1 MLRKSLSLSP
11 DTIMY
16 DLEDSVAA
24 HKKAEARLALS
35 CFLSPDA
42 APSPSSSCAFQNTK
56 FKPEISIRINAPST
70 AYALDDLTELM
81 RHGEHNIDAVI
92 VPKVDSAA
100 DLHFVTDVIRQC
112 LPERHPSDG
121 SAAPN
126 QKPPIKILALIES
139 ARAITNLREICT
151 ASPYLDGLIFAAE
164 DFSLSLS
171 LTRTPSLTEM
181 LFARQS
187 LVTYANAYGL
197 PSIVDLVHT
206 GFSKHPVGSSENDDD
221 PATLSLLSECQRGK
235 EMGFNGKQ
243 CIHPSQVSLVQGA
256 FSPAQAE
263 VEWAVRIVMGDEKAA
278 KSGRGAWTMD
288 GKMIDVPVVGRA
300 RNIVATAEKCGMDV
314 QDLREKWAGQEAT

>member
-1 MLRKSLSLSP
+1 
-11 DTIMY
+11 MY
-16 DLEDSVAA
+16 DLEDSVAG
-24 HKKAEARLALS
+24 HMKAEARLTLS
-35 CFLSPDA
+35 SFLSPDA
-42 APSPSSSCAFQNTK
+42 APSPSSSCAFQDVK
-56 FKPEISIRINAPST
+56 IKPEVSIRINAPST
-70 AYALDDLTELM
+70 LHALADLTELLH
-81 RHGEHNIDAVI
+81 HGSENIDALV

-112 LPERHPSDG
+112 LPKRHPSSSSG
-121 SAAPN
+121 NPAPG

-206 GFSKHPVGSSENDDD
+206 GFSKFPVGSAENERD
-221 PATLSLLSECQRGK
+221 PATISLLSECQGGL

-243 CIHPSQVSLVQGA
+243 CIHPSQVTLVQRA
-256 FSPAQAE
+256 FSPGEEE
-263 VEWAVRIVMGDEKAA
+263 VAWAVRIVVGDEKAA
-278 KSGRGAWTMD
+278 KAGRGAWTMD
-288 GKMIDVPVVGRA
+288 GKMIDAPVVGRA
-300 RNIVATAEKCGMDV
+300 KNIVVRAARCGMDV
-314 QDLREKWAGQEAT
+314 EELRKKWEGQSAD